1 MLSDNISV
9 IKTANGRSDRLVAY
23 RWDSGPQP
31 LRDPMV
37 VYAPVAF
44 PPITVPQDASGTL
57 DLQLMQNGAVA
68 NSVSKSPAKVA
79 WSGEATATGPLG
91 THHVKAACWLPGKN
105 AAVIGRIP
113 IARQAVAA
121 PSAGTSGT
129 PSTQA
134 PNVSPGAPS
143 SGQVLPPGAVPTT
156 SGVANNGGVVPS
168 GPGTTVDGQAQQP
181 AAAAGYLNQ
190 ASPTDPNGIYVKSN
204 VLIFLG
210 FAVCL
215 ISLCFGSLTGFRLRS
230 LRKSMDG

>member
-1 MLSDNISV
+1 MV
-9 IKTANGRSDRLVAY
+9 KTVNGRSERLVAY

-31 LRDPMV
+31 IRDPMV

-44 PPITVPQDASGTL
+44 PPITVPQGTGTL

-68 NSVSKSPAKVA
+68 NPVSNSPAKVA

-91 THHVKAACWLPGKN
+91 VHHVKAGCWLPGTN

-113 IARQAVAA
+113 IAQQAAA
-121 PSAGTSGT
+121 ASPGTSGT
-129 PSTQA
+129 PGTQA
-134 PNVSPGAPS
+134 PGIQPTQAAPNVPAGAPGG
-143 SGQVLPPGAVPTT
+143 GQVPPAG
-156 SGVANNGGVVPS
+156 GVATDGGVALS
-168 GPGTTVDGQAQQP
+168 GPGTTVGGQAQQP
-181 AAAAGYLNQ
+181 PNAAGYITQ

-204 VLIFLG
+204 VLIFVG

-215 ISLCFGSLTGFRLRS
+215 VSLCSGSLAGFRLRS